1 MSDPANEPMRVS
13 AWQKP
18 AVPNKQMQVPL
29 GQPQETPA
37 ASAATQMPAEQSAG
51 GLPVD
56 PWRLFEG
63 LKKRRRW
70 VLFAL
75 TAGLLLGCGYGILKT
90 KTRYQ
95 VTVQLIKHDTPDAF
109 RVGEIGEAFRPRQL
123 SGGTLVGAAGS
134 VNVLQRVAEKS
145 SPAVSAGELQNAI
158 EVKEQRNTD
167 FVYLT
172 LSGYK
177 SPAATVSLAN
187 LWAAEV
193 VQFTR
198 ELQSQ
203 ESREIR
209 QFLQQQ
215 VDATDAE
222 LTKLNGQILDFSKRE
237 NLVDAGKQIDA
248 YLRSL
253 SDIDLKYETARINV
267 DTVEFRIKG
276 IEAEL
281 HRQSPLAEK
290 LHTTQS
296 ELDELRTR
304 YTDQNPLVAEKMEKI
319 QSLEKDIKASE
330 ANDQA
335 DASSYAGTFLGNT
348 LYLNLVQAQNDKKS
362 YLMEKDELEKLR
374 TQQRAKLDAI
384 PEKAAA
390 FAQLALKKQSL
401 ETARSLLFSR
411 LREAQMFEENSPG
424 YYRIFSPASID
435 GVISKSK
442 ILKTAIFA
450 VAGGIFLALA
460 VTMAALLSEFLDP
473 KLRTGREAAKA
484 LQAPLLATISQSDA
498 DSALGSE
505 LWAHWIGAGKNPG
518 QPRIVW
524 SPSPGPEE
532 KLFWELLFERAA
544 SLLPALNVVNCGSD
558 SLPDAPAKIK
568 IQRVNVENFSILEA
582 EQLGRK
588 LREDCRRGE
597 EIWVR
602 LAGPMHEPL
611 TTIARCGLPALVLV
625 RLHSEENDFW
635 KTQGELLNKTI
646 GSAAGVVA
654 VGETSAE
661 NWK

>member
-1 MSDPANEPMRVS
+1 
-13 AWQKP
+13 
-18 AVPNKQMQVPL
+18 
-29 GQPQETPA
+29 
-37 ASAATQMPAEQSAG
+37 
-51 GLPVD
+51 
-56 PWRLFEG
+56 
-63 LKKRRRW
+63 
-70 VLFAL
+70 
-75 TAGLLLGCGYGILKT
+75 
-90 KTRYQ
+90 
-95 VTVQLIKHDTPDAF
+95 
-109 RVGEIGEAFRPRQL
+109 L

-145 SPAVSAGELQNAI
+145 SPAVSVGELQGAI

-167 FVYLT
+167 FVFLT
-172 LSGYK
+172 LSGFK
-177 SPAATVSLAN
+177 SPAATVALAN
-187 LWAAEV
+187 LWAVEV

-222 LTKLNGQILDFSKRE
+222 LAKLNEQILDFSRRE
-237 NLVDAGKQIDA
+237 NIVDADKQIDA

-267 DTVEFRIKG
+267 DTIEFKIKG

-290 LHTTQS
+290 LHTAQS

-319 QSLEKDIKASE
+319 KSLEADIKAAESNE
-330 ANDQA
+330 QA

-348 LYLNLVQAQNDKKS
+348 LYLNLVEAQNDKKS
-362 YLMEKDELEKLR
+362 YLMEKEALDKLR
-374 TQQRAKLDAI
+374 TQERAKLDEI

-401 ETARSLLFSR
+401 ETAHSLLFSR

-424 YYRIFSPASID
+424 YYRIFSPASAD
-435 GVISKSK
+435 SVISKSK
-442 ILKTAIFA
+442 TMKAVIFS
-450 VAGGIFLALA
+450 VVGGILLALA
-460 VTMAALLSEFLDP
+460 ATVAALLTEFLDP

-484 LQAPLLATISQSDA
+484 LRAPLLAVISRDDA
-498 DSALGSE
+498 DPALGAE
-505 LWAHWIGAGKNPG
+505 LWARWIGADRNPG
-518 QPRIVW
+518 QPRIIW
-524 SPSPGPEE
+524 SPSPGADER
-532 KLFWELLFERAA
+532 LFWELLFERAA
-544 SLLPALNVVNCGSD
+544 GLLPALNVVNCGD
-558 SLPDAPAKIK
+558 DTMPATSSKIK
-568 IQRVNVENFSILEA
+568 IQRVDAENFSILEA

-597 EIWVR
+597 EIWIR

-625 RLHSEENDFW
+625 RLHAEANDFW
-635 KTQGELLNKTI
+635 KTQGELLGKTI
-646 GSAAGVVA
+646 GPAAGVVA
-654 VGETSAE
+654 VGETPSKH
-661 NWK
+661 WK